1 MAGADFSRG
10 MLNAARAKTKMVA
23 NIVLVET
30 DAGAM
35 PFAACSFDAVTCS
48 HAFYELKGETQRL
61 ALLEVRRVLKPD
73 GVFFMMEHDV
83 PSKPVLRALFYLRLL
98 SMGAGRAIS
107 ILKHEQE
114 VLRAHFDHVEK
125 LLTPTGHSK
134 VWVCRRGRSCPHSQP
149 LQAMTGRKPDRLEL
163 RVTSRP
169 DRFAVT
175 EAGGHR
181 GPEIGDQ
188 LCTSFH
194 ATRALPRCVSTAS
207 CPPRYT
213 HAAAPVG
220 ALHRHLRR
228 RNQNEWR
235 GRSESRTAFTGCSC
249 CFQSCSS

>member
-1 MAGADFSRG
+1 MRNFRRAYYDWFSSFYDRFVAVHSSDRRGAARAFLAEHVAVSEGSAILDICTGTGSLLSNLRERTGPRGLVAGADFSRG
-10 MLNAARAKTKMVA
+10 MLNAARAKTKMFA

-30 DAGAM
+30 DAGAL

-83 PSKPVLRALFYLRLL
+83 PSKPALRALFYLRLL

-134 VWVCRRGRSCPHSQP
+134 VWVCRRGRSCPHSP
-149 LQAMTGRKPDRLEL
+149 PAASHDRPQ
-163 RVTSRP
+163 T
-169 DRFAVT
+169 
-175 EAGGHR
+175 
-181 GPEIGDQ
+181 
-188 LCTSFH
+188 
-194 ATRALPRCVSTAS
+194 
-207 CPPRYT
+207 
-213 HAAAPVG
+213 
-220 ALHRHLRR
+220 
-228 RNQNEWR
+228 
-235 GRSESRTAFTGCSC
+235 
-249 CFQSCSS
+249 